1 MDISTNVKKALRA
14 QGKNLDDLA
23 AALNVSRMQVYR
35 YLNGNITLSNL
46 QRLAAA
52 LNIPPSKLLEE
63 GPEADNPGPIPAGLP
78 AVLSIICPSCRKQIY
93 LNVRQTRNPGPG
105 PDGCPQTPGAIPPES
120 DPDPETAS
128 DNRPHL
134 KENHDPGN
142 QENTLF

>member
-78 AVLSIICPSCRKQIY
+78 AVLSIICPSCREQIY
-93 LNVRQTRNPGPG
+93 LNVRQTRNPGPA
-105 PDGCPQTPGAIPPES
+105 PAHAEGA
-120 DPDPETAS
+120 TG
-128 DNRPHL
+128 
-134 KENHDPGN
+134 DPGPEATQN
-142 QENTLF
+142 DTLF